1 MDVRRSVQAR
11 MTDPNAQVREAT
23 IELLGKFIVAR
34 PDLIQDY
41 YNIIIERIKVRNGLR
56 FKILSVKQMICLG
69 FWNVSEKEDHSNHE
83 RIL

>member
-41 YNIIIERIKVRNGLR
+41 YNIIIERIKVRSGRRSWN
-56 FKILSVKQMICLG
+56 FLSVKII
-69 FWNVSEKEDHSNHE
+69 FP
-83 RIL
+83 